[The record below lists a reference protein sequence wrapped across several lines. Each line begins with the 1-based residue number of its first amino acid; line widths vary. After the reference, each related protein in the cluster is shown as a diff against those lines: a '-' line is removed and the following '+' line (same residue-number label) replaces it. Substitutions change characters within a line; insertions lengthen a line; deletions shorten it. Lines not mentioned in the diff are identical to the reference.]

1 MAALI
6 SIVSMSQVN
15 VKEVQMAEAES
26 VKIICPKCD
35 ALIAT
40 VPKDRP
46 LNPDGLICSNCGAEL
61 RTTSS
66 PLEKAA
72 HKAKESLKK
81 IEDVFEETL
90 GQSSDRRK

>member
-1 MAALI
+1 
-6 SIVSMSQVN
+6 
-15 VKEVQMAEAES
+15 MAEAER

-66 PLEKAA
+66 PLEKVAS
-72 HKAKESLKK
+72 KAKESLRKVG
-81 IEDVFEETL
+81 DVVEETL
-90 GQSSDRRK
+90 GQSPEKRK

>member
-1 MAALI
+1 M
-6 SIVSMSQVN
+6 V
-15 VKEVQMAEAES
+15 ES
-26 VKIICPKCD
+26 EYVKIICPECD

-66 PLEKAA
+66 PLEKVAS
-72 HKAKESLKK
+72 KAKESLRKVG
-81 IEDVFEETL
+81 DVVEETL
-90 GQSSDRRK
+90 GQSPEKRK

>member
-1 MAALI
+1 MNMK
-6 SIVSMSQVN
+6 V
-15 VKEVQMAEAES
+15 VQMAEAES
-26 VKIICPKCD
+26 VNIICPKCD

-40 VPKDRP
+40 IPKDRP

-72 HKAKESLKK
+72 GKAKESLRKVG
-81 IEDVFEETL
+81 DVIEETL
-90 GQSSDRRK
+90 RQPSDRQK